1 MFSFEDR
8 ERIRKVCTDIV
19 YNYNYNYNQ
28 FLVKFITIKNFIYIF
43 TNIIYCTMNIKI
55 IVNINI
61 DKNISKQ
68 QKNYNNIVKPTFKQA
83 YDNLRLIKLKNQ
95 LSQISKFLIPQFVKN
110 INK

>member
-1 MFSFEDR
+1 
-8 ERIRKVCTDIV
+8 
-19 YNYNYNYNQ
+19 
-28 FLVKFITIKNFIYIF
+28 
-43 TNIIYCTMNIKI
+43 MNIKI

-95 LSQISKFLIPQFVKN
+95 LS
-110 INK
+110 